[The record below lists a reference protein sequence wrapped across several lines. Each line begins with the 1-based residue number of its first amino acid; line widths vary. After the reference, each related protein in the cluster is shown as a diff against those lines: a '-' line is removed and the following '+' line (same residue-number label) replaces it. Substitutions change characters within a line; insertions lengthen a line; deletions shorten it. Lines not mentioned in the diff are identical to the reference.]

1 MKRIDLLVFTL
12 IIGLQLSCSKNN
24 SSSNLYIPNA
34 GDVTANATLSEL
46 QQGRELY
53 INSCGRCHV
62 LYSPDDFT
70 PNYWKS
76 IIPNMYPRT
85 GMNSSQALLVTKYVC
100 RGKQ

>member
-1 MKRIDLLVFTL
+1 MKRIDLSVIILV
-12 IIGLQLSCSKNN
+12 IGLFVSCSKSNT
-24 SSSNLYIPNA
+24 SSNLYIPNA

-53 INSCGRCHV
+53 INNCGTCHV

-70 PNYWKS
+70 PNNWKS

-85 GMNSSQALLVTKYVC
+85 VMNSSQALLVTKYVC